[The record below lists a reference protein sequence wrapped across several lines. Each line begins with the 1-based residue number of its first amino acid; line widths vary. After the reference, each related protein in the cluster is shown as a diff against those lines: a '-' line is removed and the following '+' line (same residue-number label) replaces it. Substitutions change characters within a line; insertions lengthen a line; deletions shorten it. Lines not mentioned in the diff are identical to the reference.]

1 MSISPSVF
9 RFLSVEVDDWEM
21 VPKKSK
27 KHDCMIYIY
36 VCVCV
41 KLCHLVV
48 RATDCRLWEPSNSW
62 VQIHE
67 NAMDIS
73 GLPWTKR
80 RIGDSASKVQL
91 FHAMG
96 CGATKPGAVVP
107 EAWEKVVTT
116 KPGADGDA
124 GNEGS
129 ELWLLFS

>member
-1 MSISPSVF
+1 M
-9 RFLSVEVDDWEM
+9 
-21 VPKKSK
+21 
-27 KHDCMIYIY
+27 
-36 VCVCV
+36 CVCV

-73 GLPWTKR
+73 GLPWTER

-91 FHAMG
+91 FDAMG

-124 GNEGS
+124 GNEVS